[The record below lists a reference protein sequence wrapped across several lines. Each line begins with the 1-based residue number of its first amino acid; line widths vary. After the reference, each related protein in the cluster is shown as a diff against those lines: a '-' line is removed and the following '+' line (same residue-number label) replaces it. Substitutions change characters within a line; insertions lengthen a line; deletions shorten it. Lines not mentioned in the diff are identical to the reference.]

1 MNKAI
6 VMILPSYGFDPTEAA
21 IPWLLLTQAGHQ
33 VKFATPDGK
42 AAAADRLMLSGV
54 ELDFWGKVPLLRRLK
69 LVGLVLRANGD
80 ARRAY
85 QQMIQDE
92 SFRQPMSYSQ
102 LDVALFDGVVF
113 PGGHDKAIKPY
124 LESEVL
130 RAFVRKLFPVAGGEP
145 VIPVAAICHGVL
157 VLARTNDAQGVSV
170 VHGRKLTSLPWSFES
185 KAWQLG
191 KIVRFWDPHYYR
203 TYLESG
209 QEPAGFWGVQQE
221 LTRLV
226 GGFSDVDSAAND
238 YWRKTSGMHRD
249 NETDTRAAWV
259 VQDGLLVTARW
270 PGDAHGFAQRF
281 IQMVSQY
288 QTTQKVAA

>member
-21 IPWLLLTQAGHQ
+21 IPWLLLTQAGYQ

-42 AAAADRLMLSGV
+42 AAAADRLMLSGA
-54 ELDFWGKVPLLRRLK
+54 ELDVWGKVPLLRRLK
-69 LVGLVLRANGD
+69 LVGLVLRANSD
-80 ARRAY
+80 ARQAY

-102 LDVALFDGVVF
+102 LEVALFDGVVF

-124 LESEVL
+124 LESDVL
-130 RAFVRKLFPVAGGEP
+130 RAFVRKLFPVSGGEP

-157 VLARTNDAQGVSV
+157 VLARTSDAQGVSV
-170 VHGRKLTSLPWSFES
+170 VRGRKLTSLPWSFES

-191 KIVRFWDPHYYR
+191 KIVRFWDTHYYR

-209 QEPAGFWGVQQE
+209 QEPVGFWGVQQE

-226 GGFSDVDSAAND
+226 GGFSDVDSAASD

-249 NETDTRAAWV
+249 NATDTRAAWV
-259 VQDGLLVTARW
+259 VQDGQLVTARW